1 MARTLHISLA
11 DIHYPKWDRAT
22 IAAALDFIARNKKK
36 IKSVGFQ
43 GDAFDNE
50 AIAHHN
56 SGRPLYKTRGAYVL
70 ARRGFERDVLT
81 PLEKVLDPAT
91 LKWYILGNHERFEY
105 DFIETHPELDGLLS
119 NVDALRMVERGW
131 EIIPLGHSKK
141 IGHLDVI
148 HGEVLTGIGNQA
160 GMYPSRKAVELY
172 AGNVLA
178 AHTHA
183 PQSFTRVSP
192 VDARR
197 KYMGWIAPICGA
209 INPGYLRNR
218 PTAWVNGFTIIEEH
232 LNGKN
237 FNLYPVIVTEGS
249 FSFGGE
255 IYGKQPRKK

>member
-1 MARTLHISLA
+1 MPRSLHVSLA
-11 DIHYPKWDRAT
+11 DIHYPKFCKAT
-22 IAAALDFIARNKKK
+22 IAAALDFLERNRKK
-36 IKSVGFQ
+36 IKSVGLQ
-43 GDAFDNE
+43 GDALDNE
-50 AIAHHN
+50 SIAHHN
-56 SGRPLYKTRGAYVL
+56 EGKALFKPLGAYAS
-70 ARRGFERDVLT
+70 ARRGFDRDVLV
-81 PLEKVLDPAT
+81 PLENVLDKDVE
-91 LKWYILGNHERFEY
+91 KWYIIGNHERFEY
-105 DFIETHPELDGLLS
+105 DFIEKHPELDGLLS

-141 IGHLDVI
+141 VGHLDII

-192 VDARR
+192 VDAKR

-209 INPGYLRNR
+209 TNPGYLRNR

-232 LNGKN
+232 PNGKA
-237 FNLYPVIVTEGS
+237 FNLYPVVVTDGT
-249 FSFGGE
+249 FSFAGE